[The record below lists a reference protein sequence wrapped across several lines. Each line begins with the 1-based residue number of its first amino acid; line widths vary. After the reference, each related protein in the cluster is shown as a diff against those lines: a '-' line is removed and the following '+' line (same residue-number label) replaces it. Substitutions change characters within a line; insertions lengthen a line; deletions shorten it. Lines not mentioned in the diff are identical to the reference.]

1 MRNEPIGISES
12 RILDIGNLK
21 EYFAGHVKPLLSG
34 KVGLEYELILID
46 RARSMQ
52 LSYWGGNGIAEIL
65 LAFTKI
71 GYQAVYDGALLI
83 GLTKESVRVS
93 LEPGGQIEFSGTASL
108 TAIDVHKELLAFL
121 AALKQ
126 ICAKLDVD
134 VLAIGCNPV
143 DKASQV
149 EVIPSARYQ
158 AIMPILCEAAAGSS
172 SQKITASMQVSLDY
186 FSELHAEKCLSLGA
200 LAQPFIVAI
209 CGNSAVVG
217 NVTTGWKSSRMRM
230 WRDFPEARC
239 GVPQFLLNIN
249 SDEGIFSTYTRWA
262 CNRRLFYIVRNGS
275 VIKPGCMTFSD
286 FMRFGYGGYEANID
300 DWVLHLST
308 LYPEA
313 RLKNVIELRSADTC
327 SPAYAAALAAFWRG
341 LFYSD
346 QALER
351 SQHLLNFIDYLSLD
365 RLYMDAARV
374 GLAANVAGKYKVAS
388 VAKELIE
395 TSRMGLVDLRACE
408 AELAYLDV
416 FLEVVNGG

>member
-1 MRNEPIGISES
+1 
-12 RILDIGNLK
+12 
-21 EYFAGHVKPLLSG
+21 
-34 KVGLEYELILID
+34 
-46 RARSMQ
+46 
-52 LSYWGGNGIAEIL
+52 
-65 LAFTKI
+65 
-71 GYQAVYDGALLI
+71 
-83 GLTKESVRVS
+83 
-93 LEPGGQIEFSGTASL
+93 
-108 TAIDVHKELLAFL
+108 
-121 AALKQ
+121 
-126 ICAKLDVD
+126 
-134 VLAIGCNPV
+134 
-143 DKASQV
+143 
-149 EVIPSARYQ
+149 
-158 AIMPILCEAAAGSS
+158 
-172 SQKITASMQVSLDY
+172 
-186 FSELHAEKCLSLGA
+186 
-200 LAQPFIVAI
+200 
-209 CGNSAVVG
+209 
-217 NVTTGWKSSRMRM
+217 
-230 WRDFPEARC
+230 
-239 GVPQFLLNIN
+239 
-249 SDEGIFSTYTRWA
+249 
-262 CNRRLFYIVRNGS
+262 LFYIVRNGS

-351 SQHLLNFIDYLSLD
+351 SQHLLNFIDYSYLD

-388 VAKELIE
+388 VARELIE